1 MSVSA
6 KNDSWGFDRDNVEF
20 IINLEKTDIL
30 TILRLAI
37 HEHMHVPQFI

>member
-37 HEHMHVPQFI
+37 HEHMYVSQFI